1 MTKKCEKCGFRH
13 KSYKV
18 ERTYDELMRKAA
30 LRKEIL
36 FEINYLKTRNLELEF
51 KIQVYDST
59 YSDADEFPFSKEELQ
74 NEFEHNF
81 EQISSLEEELKQ
93 LERM

>member
-1 MTKKCEKCGFRH
+1 MIKRCVRCGFRR

-36 FEINYLKTRNLELEF
+36 FEINFFKTRNSEIEF
-51 KIQVYDST
+51 KIQTYDSSI
-59 YSDADEFPFSKEELQ
+59 SDADEFPFSKEDLQ
-74 NEFEHNF
+74 NELENNLD
-81 EQISSLEEELKQ
+81 QLAKLEEELKQ
-93 LERM
+93 LEKV